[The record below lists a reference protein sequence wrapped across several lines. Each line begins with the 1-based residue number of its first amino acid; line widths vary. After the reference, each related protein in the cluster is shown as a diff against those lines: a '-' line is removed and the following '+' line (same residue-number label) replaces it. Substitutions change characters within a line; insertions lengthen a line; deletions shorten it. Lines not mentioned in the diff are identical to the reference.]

1 MRRRWAVV
9 GVALTSTIWASVAG
23 TGTVHADPG
32 EPAPGN
38 PTEQPADQPADPG
51 DDARLARMPV
61 DVRPAPLDPAP
72 VTGGGPL
79 LPERVGAV
87 PEFGPTSG
95 SEVRLTN
102 ADEWHAAGFTGAG
115 VKVGIVDFFDVTRYW
130 DVGEHGPRPIK
141 NVTAKCFAFGND
153 CSQSF
158 YDGFDEGGD
167 DHGVAVV
174 EVVRDMAPDA
184 EIYIGTA
191 LTPGDYR
198 RLIDWFR
205 ASGVTVLNRSLGARY
220 DGPGDG
226 RGALDD
232 LAEYANSL
240 GITWVNSGGNNGW
253 GRYYRQPV
261 RLLGDRVA
269 FGPSG
274 SMTALPFNG
283 CVSLGGVRWA
293 NDWDLPAADRTDYDV
308 FLWETRPSSTALD
321 RIVARSE
328 GDQRAGDV
336 PIELLPGQYCPSTS
350 TRRLALEIRW
360 RGGDVA
366 GDVIE
371 ILDYGQGMSAFTQAE
386 YSATTPIGDS
396 RADGVIAVGAVDPPG
411 SGAIGYYSS
420 QGPTNDGRLSPDVSA
435 PSGFSSSIFRSGFSG
450 TSAAAPVVTGAA
462 ALLTQAGLAADPAA
476 LGNLIRH
483 LTVDRGATGPDN
495 TFGAGEFR
503 LPDPPSAPNAVPSRF
518 EPSAVPVRV
527 LDTRPSS
534 PAGPSSLIGAVRPGT
549 VLDLPL
555 AAQVPAD
562 ATAVA
567 VNITVTQTDRPSFA
581 QALPTL
587 AAPIGGFSNVNLDA
601 PGQTRANFAIVPL
614 SAGSMSVYATGG
626 GHVIVDLIGWFRAA
640 PSPVAAGRFVEL
652 AVADRVLDTRT
663 TPGGPLVG
671 SGTVPVPMP
680 AGVPAGGASSLV
692 VTVTATASSGPGW
705 LQAHPGDRPEVVGAT
720 STVNVEPGG
729 TVANTAIVPISGG
742 MAVSGFVV
750 DGGSVHVVVDVIGYI
765 TSDAAATSTSG
776 RYVPV
781 TPGRAYD
788 SRLAQ
793 ELRSGAMIEID
804 AAAVPGSVVPGEA
817 SGVVWNVA
825 HVGVRRPGFGRVWAA
840 GAVEPETSSF
850 NFTAAAEVR
859 ATSVISGVDGA
870 RSRLALND
878 GVPGVGDVLGHVVV
892 DVFGY
897 FT

>member
-1 MRRRWAVV
+1 MT
-9 GVALTSTIWASVAG
+9 LTAIIWASAG
-23 TGTVHADPG
+23 TGGAVHADPG
-32 EPAPGN
+32 EPDPDLQVG
-38 PTEQPADQPADPG
+38 PAA
-51 DDARLARMPV
+51 DARLARLPV
-61 DVRPAPLDPAP
+61 DVRPAPLDPP
-72 VTGGGPL
+72 PTFGDGPL
-79 LPERVGAV
+79 LPERVGAA

-95 SEVRLTN
+95 SEVKLTN

-115 VKVGIVDFFDVTRYW
+115 VKIGIVDFFDVSRYW
-130 DVGEHGPRPIK
+130 DTSEHGPRPVK

-174 EVVRDMAPDA
+174 EVVKDMAPDA

-226 RGALDD
+226 RGTLDD
-232 LAEYANSL
+232 LADYANSL

-293 NDWDLPAADRTDYDV
+293 NDWDLPPAERTDYDV
-308 FLWETRPSSTALD
+308 FLWETKASSTALD

-336 PIELLPGQYCPSTS
+336 PIELFSGQYCPSTS

-360 RGGDVA
+360 RGGDVT

-411 SGAIGYYSS
+411 SGTIGYYSS
-420 QGPTNDGRLSPDVSA
+420 QGPTNDGRISPDVSA

-483 LTVDRGATGPDN
+483 LTVDRGATGPDDV
-495 TFGAGEFR
+495 FGAGEFR
-503 LPDPPSAPNAVPSRF
+503 LPDPPSATRAVPSRF
-518 EPSAVPVRV
+518 EPSAVPQRV
-527 LDTRPSS
+527 LDTRPTS
-534 PAGPSSLIGAVRPGT
+534 PVGPAELVGAVQPGE

-555 AAQVPAD
+555 GAHVPAD

-567 VNITVTQTDRPSFA
+567 VNITVTQVDRPSFA

-587 AAPIGGFSNVNLDA
+587 AAPIGGFSSVNLDA

-626 GHVIVDLIGWFRAA
+626 GHVVVDLIGWFRDA
-640 PSPVAAGRFVEL
+640 PDATTAGRFVEL
-652 AVADRVLDTRT
+652 PVAERVLDTRT
-663 TPGGPLVG
+663 AANGALVG
-671 SGTVPVPMP
+671 SGTIPVPAP
-680 AGVPAGGASSLV
+680 VGVPATQASSLV
-692 VTVTATASSGPGW
+692 VTVTATAGSGAGW
-705 LQAHPGDRPEVVGAT
+705 LQAHPGDRPDVVGAT

-765 TSDAAATSTSG
+765 TSDAAAPSTAG

-788 SRLAQ
+788 SRLVQ

-804 AAAVPGSVVPGEA
+804 ATAVPGSVVPADA

-840 GAVEPETSSF
+840 GAIEPPTSSF
-850 NFTAAAEVR
+850 NFTTTSEVR
-859 ATSVISGVDGA
+859 ATSVISGVDRA

-878 GVPGVGDVLGHVVV
+878 GVPGVGDAIGHVVV